1 MTAAA
6 GRHPTDAERAA
17 AALPVLRDLLAAV
30 EAGDAAAVAALYA
43 DDAAWLDRDGI
54 HDGGPA
60 AAARHVALGA
70 RAIAWAEPQ
79 QRGAKA
85 ALRWSG
91 ADGASGAVVVE
102 VRRGRV
108 IFAASS

>member
-1 MTAAA
+1 MIAAA

-17 AALPVLRDLLAAV
+17 AALPVLRELLTAVTAA
-30 EAGDAAAVAALYA
+30 DAPAVAALY
-43 DDAAWLDRDGI
+43 DDDVTWLDVDGA
-54 HDGGPA
+54 HDGAAA
-60 AAARHVALGA
+60 AAARHLAIGA
-70 RAIAWAEPQ
+70 RGVTWAEPQ

-85 ALRWSG
+85 ALRWSD

-108 IFAASS
+108 IFAAVA